1 MLNSKQQSRQP
12 ISNNNKINNL
22 YEKYIQT
29 PVLYQQEQD
38 KEKRIMSDYGAH
50 HFGRE
55 YSPIQYRTGNR
66 SRTVG
71 CQSGRIKGKDLARI
85 ESKQGTERTIQSNRN
100 PLRPNRGERR
110 LCTAER
116 IKNAVFGIGKEPTTL
131 LKELEE
137 VTSEIQKSV
146 GINHA
151 VATYKSYVNAYF
163 NLSRFIK
170 EKFGKEDIPFNQL
183 EYSFIEDY
191 DLYLKTEQHM
201 ATGSVL
207 QHIIFLRKL
216 VKRAMNKGIITRNPF
231 FGYVPDQPK
240 GKHKW
245 LSGEEIEKI
254 MTVHIDKPSV
264 DFVRD
269 MFIFGTFTGLAYIDI
284 KNLRKE
290 QILSDSAGNQ
300 WISIRRQKTNTESIV
315 PLLDIPKE
323 IIRKYEGTGEGG
335 KVFKMLCANV
345 VCSYIKKIGTLC
357 KLEKKLT
364 FHMARHSFSTTVCL
378 SQDVP
383 IETLSQMLGHRNIKT
398 TQIYAEIT
406 GAKIEEDMKRLSEK
420 MKDDYKLAGG

>member
-1 MLNSKQQSRQP
+1 MRSTFKHLFYINRNKTKKNGLCP
-12 ISNNNKINNL
+12 I
-22 YEKYIQT
+22 
-29 PVLYQQEQD
+29 
-38 KEKRIMSDYGAH
+38 M
-50 HFGRE
+50 
-55 YSPIQYRTGNR
+55 
-66 SRTVG
+66 
-71 CQSGRIKGKDLARI
+71 GRITLDGSIAQFSTGLETAPELWDAKAGESKGKTLHELKVNRALKELSKTIETHYARI
-85 ESKQGTERTIQSNRN
+85 VEKDGYV
-100 PLRPNRGERR
+100 
-110 LCTAER
+110 TAER

-137 VTSEIQKSV
+137 ATAEIQKSV
-146 GINHA
+146 GINRT

-191 DLYLKTEQHM
+191 DLYLKTEQRM

-254 MTVHIDKPSV
+254 MTVHIDKPCV

-300 WISIRRQKTNTESIV
+300 WISIKRQKTNTESIV

-335 KVFKMLCANV
+335 KVFKMLCATV
-345 VCSYIKKIGTLC
+345 VCQYIKKIGKLC
-357 KLEKKLT
+357 KLDKKLS
-364 FHMARHSFSTTVCL
+364 FHMSRHSFSTTVCL
-378 SQDVP
+378 SQGVP

-420 MKDDYKLAGG
+420 IKDIVD

>member
-1 MLNSKQQSRQP
+1 MRSTFKHLFYINRNKTKKNGLYP
-12 ISNNNKINNL
+12 I
-22 YEKYIQT
+22 
-29 PVLYQQEQD
+29 
-38 KEKRIMSDYGAH
+38 M
-50 HFGRE
+50 
-55 YSPIQYRTGNR
+55 
-66 SRTVG
+66 
-71 CQSGRIKGKDLARI
+71 GRITLDGSIAQFSTGLETAPELWDAKAGESKGKTLHELKVNRELKELSKAIETHYARI
-85 ESKQGTERTIQSNRN
+85 VEKDGYV
-100 PLRPNRGERR
+100 
-110 LCTAER
+110 TAER